1 MAWTLPLVTI
11 MHIKDCFIHA
21 HTKCI
26 IMCMSLRARAEAY
39 EVAMPLLGPP
49 EKLQLLKWNM
59 YFDADCTCLKE
70 SSTVI
75 HPEQIR

>member
-1 MAWTLPLVTI
+1 
-11 MHIKDCFIHA
+11 
-21 HTKCI
+21 
-26 IMCMSLRARAEAY
+26 MCMSLRARAEAY
-39 EVAMPLLGPP
+39 EVAMSLLEPP

-59 YFDADCTCLKE
+59 YFDTGCTCLKE

>member
-1 MAWTLPLVTI
+1 
-11 MHIKDCFIHA
+11 
-21 HTKCI
+21 
-26 IMCMSLRARAEAY
+26 MCMSLRARAEAY

-49 EKLQLLKWNM
+49 EKLQLLKSNM